1 MNEVVDNTQP
11 AATCEYR
18 LAPEARRTTLVLL
31 LGVLAIAIFAI
42 WSFVALLTGGLQG
55 PEWISALLMLAILGL
70 SPLVAWS
77 LLAEYN
83 ATILTD
89 AAGLTYRTLGGIT
102 LTYPWPQV
110 QGLAPAPLGLFTFG
124 DKARAAGRNAA
135 ESTLAIE
142 REPVTGKDVEIPPAV
157 PEGGAAEALP
167 ESESPWQIVVDPP
180 APERIANPLARLL
193 YQQSYAGGLPLPMG
207 LQDRPALIAEIAAH
221 RTAATTSQ
229 LSV

>member
-11 AATCEYR
+11 AATREYR

-157 PEGGAAEALP
+157 PECGAAEALP

-221 RTAATTSQ
+221 RTAAVTSQ

>member
-1 MNEVVDNTQP
+1 MNEVVANNQP
-11 AATCEYR
+11 AAPREYR

-42 WSFVALLTGGLQG
+42 WSLVALLTGGLQG
-55 PEWISALLMLAILGL
+55 PEWVSALLMLAILAL
-70 SPLVAWS
+70 SPLVAWG

-89 AAGLTYRTLGGIT
+89 TAGLTYRTIGGINV
-102 LTYPWPQV
+102 TYPWPQV
-110 QGLAPAPLGLFTFG
+110 QGLAPAPSGLFTFG
-124 DKARAAGRNAA
+124 DKARAAGRTAA
-135 ESTLAIE
+135 ELTLAIE

-157 PEGGAAEALP
+157 PEGGATEATP
-167 ESESPWQIVVDPP
+167 ESEPPWQIVVDPP
-180 APERIANPLARLL
+180 APQRIANPLARLL

-221 RTAATTSQ
+221 RPAAATSQ

>member
-1 MNEVVDNTQP
+1 MNEVVDNPQP
-11 AATCEYR
+11 AATREYR
-18 LAPEARRTTLVLL
+18 LAPEARRTTLVLM
-31 LGVLAIAIFAI
+31 LGVLAIAVFAI
-42 WSFVALLTGGLQG
+42 WSFVALLSGGLQG
-55 PEWISALLMLAILGL
+55 PEWVSALLMLAILGL
-70 SPLVAWS
+70 SPLVAWG

-89 AAGLTYRTLGGIT
+89 AAGLTYRTIGGIN

-124 DKARAAGRNAA
+124 DKVRAAGRNAA
-135 ESTLAIE
+135 QSTLAIE

-167 ESESPWQIVVDPP
+167 ESEPPWQIVVDPP

-193 YQQSYAGGLPLPMG
+193 YQQSYASGLPLPMG
-207 LQDRPALIAEIAAH
+207 LQNRPALIAEIPAH
-221 RTAATTSQ
+221 RTAVTTSQ

>member
-1 MNEVVDNTQP
+1 MNEVVDNPQP
-11 AATCEYR
+11 AATREYR
-18 LAPEARRTTLVLL
+18 LAPEARRTTLVLM
-31 LGVLAIAIFAI
+31 LGVLAIAVFAI
-42 WSFVALLTGGLQG
+42 WSFVALLSGGLQG
-55 PEWISALLMLAILGL
+55 PEWVSALLMLAILGL
-70 SPLVAWS
+70 SPLVAWG

-89 AAGLTYRTLGGIT
+89 AAGLTYRTIGGIN

-124 DKARAAGRNAA
+124 DKVRAAGRNAA
-135 ESTLAIE
+135 QSTLAIE

-167 ESESPWQIVVDPP
+167 ESEPPRQIVVDPP

-207 LQDRPALIAEIAAH
+207 LQDRPALIDEIAAH

>member
-1 MNEVVDNTQP
+1 MTEVVENRQP
-11 AATCEYR
+11 AANREYR

-42 WSFVALLTGGLQG
+42 WSLIALLSGGLQG
-55 PEWISALLMLAILGL
+55 PEWVSALLMLAILGL

-89 AAGLTYRTLGGIT
+89 TAGLTYRTIGGIT

-110 QGLAPAPLGLFTFG
+110 QGLAPAPWGFFTFG

-157 PEGGAAEALP
+157 PEGVAAEAMP
-167 ESESPWQIVVDPP
+167 ESETTWQIVVDPP
-180 APERIANPLARLL
+180 APERIANPLARML
-193 YQQSYAGGLPLPMG
+193 YQQSYAGGLPLPTG

>member
-11 AATCEYR
+11 AATREYR
-18 LAPEARRTTLVLL
+18 LAPDARRTTLVLL

-42 WSFVALLTGGLQG
+42 WSLVALLTGGLQG
-55 PEWISALLMLAILGL
+55 PEWVSALLMLAILGL
-70 SPLVAWS
+70 SPLVAWG

-89 AAGLTYRTLGGIT
+89 AAGLTYRTIGGIN

-135 ESTLAIE
+135 ESILAIE

-167 ESESPWQIVVDPP
+167 ESEPPWQIVVDPP
-180 APERIANPLARLL
+180 APERIANPLARML
-193 YQQSYAGGLPLPMG
+193 YQQSYAGGLPLAMG
-207 LQDRPALIAEIAAH
+207 LQNRPALIAEIAARH
-221 RTAATTSQ
+221 TAAATSQ

>member
-1 MNEVVDNTQP
+1 MNEVVDNAQP
-11 AATCEYR
+11 AATREYR
-18 LAPEARRTTLVLL
+18 LAPEARRTTLVLF

-42 WSFVALLTGGLQG
+42 WSLVALLTGGLQG
-55 PEWISALLMLAILGL
+55 PEWVSALLMLAILAL
-70 SPLVAWS
+70 SPVVAWG

-83 ATILTD
+83 ATILTND
-89 AAGLTYRTLGGIT
+89 AGLTYRTIGGIT

-110 QGLAPAPLGLFTFG
+110 RGLAPAPSGLFTFG

-157 PEGGAAEALP
+157 PDGVAAEAAP
-167 ESESPWQIVVDPP
+167 ESETTWQIVVDPP
-180 APERIANPLARLL
+180 APERIANPLARML
-193 YQQSYAGGLPLPMG
+193 YQRSYAGGLPLPMG

-221 RTAATTSQ
+221 RTAAVTSQ
-229 LSV
+229 LPV

>member
-1 MNEVVDNTQP
+1 MNEVVDSRQP
-11 AATCEYR
+11 AANREYR
-18 LAPEARRTTLVLL
+18 LAPEARRTARVLL
-31 LGVLAIAIFAI
+31 LGVLAIAVFAI
-42 WSFVALLTGGLQG
+42 WSLVALLAGGLQG
-55 PEWISALLMLAILGL
+55 PEWVSALLLLAILGL

-89 AAGLTYRTLGGIT
+89 AAGLTYRTIGGIT

-110 QGLAPAPLGLFTFG
+110 RGLAPAPLGFLTFG

-157 PEGGAAEALP
+157 PEGGAATAAP
-167 ESESPWQIVVDPP
+167 ESDPTWQIVVDPP
-180 APERIANPLARLL
+180 APTRIANPLARML
-193 YQQSYAGGLPLPMG
+193 YQQSYAGGLPLPTG

-221 RTAATTSQ
+221 RAAAATSQ